1 MGARDR
7 VRLETGDHSWGG
19 LHGGLP
25 RWPRG
30 RNCSLSIHMSR
41 LFTFGNEE
49 EETRLVTL
57 ITALVWGGRECG
69 SLQ

>member
-7 VRLETGDHSWGG
+7 VRSETGDHSRGG
-19 LHGGLP
+19 LHGGRP

-30 RNCSLSIHMSR
+30 KNRSLSIHMCR
-41 LFTFGNEE
+41 LFTFGKEE
-49 EETRLVTL
+49 KRLVTL
-57 ITALVWGGRECG
+57 ITALVWGGHECG